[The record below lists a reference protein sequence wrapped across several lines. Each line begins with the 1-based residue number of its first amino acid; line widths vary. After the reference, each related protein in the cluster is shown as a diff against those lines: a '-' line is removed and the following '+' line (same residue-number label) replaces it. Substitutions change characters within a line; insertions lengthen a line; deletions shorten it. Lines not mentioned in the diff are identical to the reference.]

1 MICITKYTLDDY
13 KIIHKNMNHFDL
25 SQETMN
31 IIDKLSLEVGSPN
44 YSKTPQFRHK
54 RVNNYYV
61 NKNKTLTDMNYDLE
75 MDKAFKVTDLKK
87 INNND
92 NYIEIIR
99 NSLNKLTNNNYDEIK
114 KEIFIKFDTIVESD
128 NDLDTTLKKISLC
141 FFNIIK
147 NNNIFSSTYAKI
159 YSELINKNSIFFDIL
174 EYNKE
179 LYSKNAIS
187 VEYDNP
193 DDNYNILCE
202 INKIND
208 TKKTQGLFYVNLM
221 KEKVIEPKYIYDL
234 CISILDYYI
243 ILINCEN
250 KKYECSYLSD
260 LFYILYS
267 NSYSFFTNV
276 DCNYNLTI
284 TDIINRI
291 TNYKVSDY
299 KSLNN
304 QSIFKFMD
312 IIDEMS

>member
-1 MICITKYTLDDY
+1 M
-13 KIIHKNMNHFDL
+13 
-25 SQETMN
+25 
-31 IIDKLSLEVGSPN
+31 
-44 YSKTPQFRHK
+44 R
-54 RVNNYYV
+54 
-61 NKNKTLTDMNYDLE
+61 
-75 MDKAFKVTDLKK
+75 
-87 INNND
+87 
-92 NYIEIIR
+92 
-99 NSLNKLTNNNYDEIK
+99 
-114 KEIFIKFDTIVESD
+114 KF
-128 NDLDTTLKKISLC
+128 
-141 FFNIIK
+141 
-147 NNNIFSSTYAKI
+147 

-208 TKKTQGLFYVNLM
+208 AKKTQGLFYVNLM

-234 CISILDYYI
+234 CLSILDYYI

>member
-1 MICITKYTLDDY
+1 MIT

-61 NKNKTLTDMNYDLE
+61 NKNKTLSDMNYDLE

-208 TKKTQGLFYVNLM
+208 AKKTQGLFYVNLM
-221 KEKVIEPKYIYDL
+221 KEKVIEPKYIYEL

-304 QSIFKFMD
+304 QSIFK
-312 IIDEMS
+312 IYGYYR